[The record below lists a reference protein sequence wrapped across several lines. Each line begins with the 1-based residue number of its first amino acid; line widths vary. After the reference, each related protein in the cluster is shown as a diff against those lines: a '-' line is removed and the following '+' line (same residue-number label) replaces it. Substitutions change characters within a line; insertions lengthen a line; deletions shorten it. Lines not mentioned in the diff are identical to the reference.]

1 MKAILPENSLL
12 RIMHLF
18 LKLRRTPLFASL
30 LLVFLPFI
38 GMAQMPTHVDPGS
51 ETDPVNLQENPEYI
65 VLIVLL
71 IAAML
76 LFYFRAKRSKSSEKK
91 DDGSEK

>member
-1 MKAILPENSLL
+1 MQSFQKPL
-12 RIMHLF
+12 RS
-18 LKLRRTPLFASL
+18 PLFASL
-30 LLVFLPFI
+30 LLVFLPLFSL
-38 GMAQMPTHVDPGS
+38 AQMPTHVDPGS

-76 LFYFRAKRSKSSEKK
+76 LFYFRAKRRKSPKKNDDASEK
-91 DDGSEK
+91 